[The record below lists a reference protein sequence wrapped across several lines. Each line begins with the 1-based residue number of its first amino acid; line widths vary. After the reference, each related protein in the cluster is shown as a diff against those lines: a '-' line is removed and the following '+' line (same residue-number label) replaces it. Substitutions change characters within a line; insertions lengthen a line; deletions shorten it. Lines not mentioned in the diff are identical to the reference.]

1 MQVNVNPGI
10 KMDKMQLNVLEEK
23 NAKKVEMSFQSGT
36 NN

>member
-23 NAKKVEMSFQSGT
+23 NAKKSRDVVSEWY
-36 NN
+36 